1 MTERT
6 ISMVEALREG
16 LREEMGRDERVVLLG
31 DDIGSAGGIFTATMG
46 LREEFGGGRV
56 WDMPLAENGV
66 VGVGIG
72 AAIGGLRPVAE
83 VQFADFLL
91 SAMSQI
97 VNEAAKLRYRSL
109 GQWSCPIVIRAP
121 YGAGLAGGPDHSQSV
136 ETLFA
141 HIPGLKVV
149 APSTPADTK
158 GLIKASIRD
167 EDPVIFLEQ
176 KSLYHQRY
184 GVVSDDEDY
193 VIPLGRAI
201 VRREGKDVSVIT
213 YGAMV
218 FESLFAAEMLQREQI
233 DLEIIDIRTLQPL
246 DIDTIGESVSK
257 TNKAIV
263 FHEDTRFS
271 GIGAEIAATIGEELF
286 EFLDGPVI
294 RLGAPF
300 APIPAKPSLEKE
312 IIPNAAALANAVRRL
327 SRY

>member
-6 ISMVEALREG
+6 ITMVEALREG

-31 DDIGSAGGIFTATMG
+31 DDIGAAGGIFTVTMG
-46 LREEFGGGRV
+46 LREEFGSGRV

-184 GVVSDDEDY
+184 GAVSDDEDY

-218 FESLFAAEMLQREQI
+218 FESLYAAEMLQREQI

-300 APIPAKPSLEKE
+300 TPIPAKPSLEKE
-312 IIPNAAALANAVRRL
+312 VIPNAAALANAVRRL